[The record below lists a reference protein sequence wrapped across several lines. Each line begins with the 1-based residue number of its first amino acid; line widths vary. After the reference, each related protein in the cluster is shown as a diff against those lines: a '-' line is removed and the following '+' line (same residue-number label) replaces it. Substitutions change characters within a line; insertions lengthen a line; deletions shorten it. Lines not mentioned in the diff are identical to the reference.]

1 MPLLELKDDRSE
13 KVRYDYTDYP
23 IYIRRALLSSYP
35 NYAAPTHWHDDI
47 ELIAVLSG
55 EMQYNVNGEII
66 TMKENEG
73 ILVNARQIHFGFSAP
88 KRECDFICILLHPL
102 MLCATYAYERDFVLP
117 VLHNRN
123 AAYIKLDSG
132 IPWQC
137 TILQFIKMIYSIK
150 YKEAAALKIQALFLS
165 IWIQL
170 YENIPTG
177 NQPKRQYADLSILK
191 NMIGFIQQNYTV
203 KITLA
208 DIAAAGAVGQSKCC
222 KLFAKYIG
230 QTPNTYLMQYRLD
243 KSTTLLKS
251 TDMTV
256 TEIANAVGFNGSS
269 YYAEAFRKWY
279 GKSPSEYRIKENS
292 DFVRYRSTPHE

>member
-1 MPLLELKDDRSE
+1 MLFLELKDDRSE

-23 IYIRRALLSSYP
+23 IYIRRTLLSSYP
-35 NYAAPTHWHDDI
+35 GYAAPTHWHDDI

-55 EMQYNVNGEII
+55 EMQYNVNGEMI
-66 TMKENEG
+66 TLKENEG
-73 ILVNARQIHFGFSAP
+73 ILVNARQLHFGFSAE

-117 VLHNRN
+117 VLHNKN
-123 AAYIKLDSG
+123 AAYIKLNPDVL
-132 IPWQC
+132 WQK
-137 TILQFIKMIYSIK
+137 IIFENIKMIYSLK
-150 YKEAAALKIQALFLS
+150 GEKSSALKIQNLFLS
-165 IWIQL
+165 VWIQL
-170 YENIPTG
+170 YENIPPES
-177 NQPKRQYADLSILK
+177 QLKRQNADLSILK
-191 NMIGFIQQNYTV
+191 NMIGFIQQNYMI

-230 QTPNTYLMQYRLD
+230 QTPIIYLTQYRLD
-243 KSTTLLKS
+243 KSTLLLKS

-256 TEIANAVGFNGSS
+256 MEIANSVGFNGSS

-279 GKSPSEYRIKENS
+279 GKSPSEYRVN
-292 DFVRYRSTPHE
+292 H